1 MKAVIM
7 AGGRGVRLQPISIGC
22 PKPLIPVFDKPVME
36 HILEL
41 LKRHGIREVRA
52 TLQYMPDKIIRY
64 FEENPPDGIELS
76 YSVEDK
82 PLGTAGSVAVCRDFL
97 GDEDFLV
104 ISGDAICDMDL
115 TECINR
121 HRANRADATIVL
133 YRHPKPLEYGLV
145 MTGQDG
151 RIERFIEKPTWSQV
165 FCDTVNTG
173 IYILKPKVLDRVRP
187 GVPVDFAKDIFR
199 DMLREGVPLY
209 GTVAEG
215 YWCDIGGPDAYMD
228 CHFDILSGKTGI
240 GMGAPHIDGYCVM
253 SEIPAGVKLHPPVYI
268 GKGACIGRD
277 AEIGPYTVIGQGSAV
292 GAGVI
297 VESSLILGAKV
308 RDRAEIRGAII
319 CGGATVGRDAAVSE
333 GCVVGEK
340 AEIEDS
346 VALSPGVKV
355 WPGLKVRRGST
366 ARFSIYSEHGGGG
379 SLPFDERSDIRGDIS
394 ELTPEICLR
403 IGFALGNEGP
413 AAVGYAGG
421 PAAETL
427 AQAISC
433 GVRSA
438 GSNCVRHDARFLAEA
453 SFASDMYGAVIS
465 AFVEGTGGDICI
477 RIVGKDQTIPSHE
490 TERKLNL
497 AVRADMPAL
506 NRERF
511 GSERFAIGAPL
522 AYEQAL
528 SRQAGGKIPVRV
540 IADNTPARLLK
551 SILEKGRII
560 DHAGEEHCITLG
572 TSPDGTDLHVI
583 DENGNEL
590 SKAEVEALLSLVHFR
605 EGNRILAV
613 SFDAPHAIETIA
625 LSEGART
632 VRRGRDGEYEQY
644 AHESVFMRDALMA
657 ALKLCKYISSTGTG
671 IAELYGLI
679 PRVHVRVRNAP
690 YAGDRGA
697 LMRALSTISAK
708 RELGDGLRFP
718 HRNGWIHVSPSSAR
732 PLIRIIAESS
742 SAEAAEELCADI
754 SALIRDTETGP
765 LSPSS

>member
-22 PKPLIPVFDKPVME
+22 PKPLIPVFDRPVME
-36 HILEL
+36 HILDL

-52 TLQYMPDKIIRY
+52 TLQYMPDKIIRH

-76 YSVEDK
+76 YSIEDE
-82 PLGTAGSVAVCRDFL
+82 PLGTAGSVAKCRDFL
-97 GDEDFLV
+97 GDDDFLV

-115 TECINR
+115 TGCIEKHFAVN
-121 HRANRADATIVL
+121 ADATIVL
-133 YRHPKPLEYGLV
+133 YSHPKPLEYGLV
-145 MTGQDG
+145 MTKEDG
-151 RIERFIEKPTWSQV
+151 RIERFIEKPSWSQV

-173 IYILKPKVLDRVRP
+173 IYILKPKVLDRVKP

-199 DMLREGVPLY
+199 DMLREGAPLY
-209 GTVAEG
+209 GTAAAG
-215 YWCDIGGPDAYMD
+215 YWCDIGGPDAYAD

-240 GMGAPHIDGYCVM
+240 HMGSPHIDGYCVM

-268 GKGACIGRD
+268 GKNVRIGKD
-277 AEIGPYTVIGQGSAV
+277 AEIGPYTVIGQGSSI
-292 GAGVI
+292 GAGVLI
-297 VESSLILGAKV
+297 ESSVLNGAIV
-308 RDRAEIRGAII
+308 REGAEIRGAII
-319 CGGATVGRDAAVSE
+319 CGGASVGRYATVNE

-340 AEIEDS
+340 AHIEDS
-346 VALSPGVKV
+346 VTLSPGVKV

-366 ARFSIYSEHGGGG
+366 AKFSIYSEHGGRG

-403 IGFALGNEGP
+403 IGAALGNEGT

-433 GVRSA
+433 GVRAA
-438 GSNCVRHDARFLAEA
+438 GSDCIRHDARFLAEA
-453 SFASDMYGAVIS
+453 SFTADLYGAALS
-465 AFVEGTGGDICI
+465 AFVEGTGTDMCI
-477 RIVGKDQTIPSHE
+477 RIVGKNRMLPSHE

-497 AVRADMPAL
+497 AVRADIPPQS
-506 NRERF
+506 RERF

-528 SRQAGGKIPVRV
+528 LRQAGGKTPVCV
-540 IADNTPARLLK
+540 ISDNPPGRLLR

-560 DHAGEEHCITLG
+560 DHAAGGYITLG
-572 TSPDGTDLHVI
+572 VSPDGTELHVS
-583 DENGNEL
+583 DETGHEL
-590 SKAEVEALLSLVHFR
+590 DKAAVEALLSLIHFR
-605 EGNRILAV
+605 EGSNVLAV
-613 SFDAPHAIETIA
+613 TFDAPHAIDLIA
-625 LSEGART
+625 SQEGARV
-632 VRRGRDGEYEQY
+632 VRRGRDQDYDQF
-644 AHESVFMRDALMA
+644 AHESVFMRDAILA
-657 ALKLCKYISSTGTG
+657 ALKLCRYIGRTG
-671 IAELYGLI
+671 ITVSELCRQI
-679 PRVHVRVRNAP
+679 PSFHVHVHNAP

-697 LMRALSTISAK
+697 LMRALSMISAE

-718 HRNGWIHVSPSSAR
+718 HKRGWIHVSPSSAR
-732 PLIRIIAESS
+732 PLIRIVAESV

-754 SALIRDTETGP
+754 SALIQHAD
-765 LSPSS
+765 S